1 MKKGI
6 KCLEGALLSVCL
18 AALCVGNVF
27 AEEGKTPAVYD
38 SGTGYTAYLNGHC
51 FVSVMLCVTVW
62 NQNQILYVS
71 IPLTTF
77 PHFISMKCIS
87 MTLSRTESK
96 SPTLYLRRKCCNF
109 IMNFLRCH

>member
-38 SGTGYTAYLNGHC
+38 SGTGYTALKITHPHKDIMTTDGIVDYTGNGTPD
-51 FVSVMLCVTVW
+51 VNLEKATVGRTTPGDPLVMGT
-62 NQNQILYVS
+62 I
-71 IPLTTF
+71 
-77 PHFISMKCIS
+77 CIS
-87 MTLSRTESK
+87 EPAMVHGPLPCSS
-96 SPTLYLRRKCCNF
+96 
-109 IMNFLRCH
+109 